1 MEGADGGAV
10 FLGGGTIASY
20 RWNCGSCECERCD
33 GHPRGEI
40 SLWSGGWSEFD
51 LIFAFHDFDAFEVFV
66 FPHSVSRLPV
76 NPHFRWFRI
85 LPTQTTA
92 RIPLRMANRNSK
104 AFAAREVWR
113 QAKRRL
119 ALAIGSQTAS
129 EPNKKD
135 HGDRSP
141 QRVTTSSERRD
152 ISRSCELLEEWYFR
166 ARVFSVSK
174 F

>member
-1 MEGADGGAV
+1 STTHARAMRTGSQPVVVGLPENPTNRQV
-10 FLGGGTIASY
+10 FGRRS
-20 RWNCGSCECERCD
+20 S
-33 GHPRGEI
+33 
-40 SLWSGGWSEFD
+40 
-51 LIFAFHDFDAFEVFV
+51 
-66 FPHSVSRLPV
+66 
-76 NPHFRWFRI
+76 
-85 LPTQTTA
+85 
-92 RIPLRMANRNSK
+92 
-104 AFAAREVWR
+104 VWR

-141 QRVTTSSERRD
+141 QRVTTSSARRD
-152 ISRSCELLEEWYFR
+152 ISRSCELVEEWYFR